1 MLKGLLKLSW
11 IETKIFLREPMG
23 VVGSLAMPVILFLLL
38 GKALRM
44 SPRLASRPV
53 SQLPVNITIV
63 AAILIALG
71 AVQSLVAIMA
81 IYREGGILKRLR
93 ATPLSPV
100 TILGAHVLV
109 KLGFTAVSLV
119 LLDFAGKRILPGALP
134 HNMVAFSGAV
144 MLGTLSILSLGFLLA
159 SVVRTARFA
168 QPFSAAVM
176 YPMLAI
182 SGLFI
187 PLAVLPPVLRAIAYL
202 LPTTHAV
209 ALMQGVWDG
218 AGWAA
223 QAGSIAA
230 LLALFA
236 IFIALSARWFRW
248 E

>member
-11 IETKIFLREPMG
+11 IETKVFLREPLG
-23 VVGSLAMPVILFLLL
+23 VIGSLGMPVLLFVLV
-38 GKALRM
+38 GRAMRTM
-44 SPRLASRPV
+44 PRGASRPLAR
-53 SQLPVNITIV
+53 LPFNVTIL

-71 AVQSLVAIMA
+71 AVQSLIAIMA

-109 KLGFTAVSLV
+109 KLGFTFVSL
-119 LLDFAGKRILPGALP
+119 LLLNVAGRRILPGALP
-134 HNMVAFSGAV
+134 DDMVSFTAAV
-144 MLGTLSILSLGFLLA
+144 MLGTLSILSLGFVLA
-159 SVVRTARFA
+159 SIVPTARFA
-168 QPFSAAVM
+168 QPLGAAVM

-182 SGLFI
+182 SGLFF
-187 PLAVLPPVLRAIAYL
+187 PVHVLPLPLRAVAYA

-218 AGWAA
+218 AGWSA
-223 QAGSIAA
+223 QMGSVAA

-236 IFIALSARWFRW
+236 VCIALSARWFRW

>member
-11 IETKIFLREPMG
+11 IETKIFMREPLG
-23 VVGSLAMPVILFLLL
+23 VIGSLGMPVILFLLL
-38 GKALRM
+38 GRAMRAV
-44 SPRLASRPV
+44 PRGTPRPFV
-53 SQLPVNITIV
+53 KLPFNITIL

-71 AVQSLVAIMA
+71 AVQSLIAIMA

-109 KLGFTAVSLV
+109 KLGFTFISL
-119 LLDFAGKRILPGALP
+119 LLLNIAGRRVLPGVLP
-134 HNMVAFSGAV
+134 DDMVSFTAAV
-144 MLGTLSILSLGFLLA
+144 MLGTLSILSLGFVLA
-159 SVVRTARFA
+159 SIVPTARFA
-168 QPFSAAVM
+168 QPLGAAVM

-182 SGLFI
+182 SGLFF
-187 PLAVLPPVLRAIAYL
+187 PVVVLPLPLRVVAYA

-223 QAGSIAA
+223 QAGRIAA

-236 IFIALSARWFRW
+236 LCIGLSARWFRW

>member
-11 IETKIFLREPMG
+11 IETKIFLREPLG
-23 VVGSLAMPVILFLLL
+23 VVGTLGMPVILFLLL
-38 GKALRM
+38 GKALRA
-44 SPRLASRPV
+44 SPRLSSRPF
-53 SQLPVNITIV
+53 SQFPVNITIV

-109 KLGFTAVSLV
+109 KLGFTATSLV
-119 LLDFAGKRILPGALP
+119 LLNVAGKRVLPGALP
-134 HNMVAFSGAV
+134 YNMLAFSGAV

-168 QPFSAAVM
+168 QPFGAAVM

-182 SGLFI
+182 SGLFFPVASL
-187 PLAVLPPVLRAIAYL
+187 PLALRVIAYL

-218 AGWAA
+218 ASWST
-223 QAGSIAA
+223 QAGNIAA

-236 IFIALSARWFRW
+236 IFITLSARWFRW